1 MGEGVAGFF
10 KFSWTIAAFFQE
22 CVSNR
27 NGPKHYTRMI
37 IIENKRTQSEEK
49 LVRWRS
55 KTESRLVES
64 CFTSFD
70 LRLRPRTSTK
80 KQKDW
85 VTRNRDCKKWFL
97 TSASTNHTTQNA
109 TCNLKAVYVLY
120 RQPINRIGSCPAI
133 RSIISICSALGASL
147 VRFILLS
154 PPIHQSVPF

>member
-22 CVSNR
+22 CVCNR
-27 NGPKHYTRMI
+27 NGPKHYTQMI

-49 LVRWRS
+49 FGGAR
-55 KTESRLVES
+55 RLNHVWLNPVS
-64 CFTSFD
+64 HPSTFD
-70 LRLRPRTSTK
+70 FDPEPPPNK
-80 KQKDW
+80 KDW

-109 TCNLKAVYVLY
+109 TFNLNAVYVLY

-154 PPIHQSVPF
+154 PPIHQSVPFKS